1 MKMAKPKK
9 SAPLLPPNRDH
20 DGPLFFVITTI
31 VFLASLA
38 AVAAQV
44 SMTNANH
51 WREQLK
57 TEMTVQVLSG
67 KMTQTEQVAHVLQA
81 MPGINSVHIADRA
94 EARKLLEP
102 WLGAENIPDDLP
114 IPLLIYV
121 RLDPRHPPLL
131 ADVKA
136 GLRATGIETSVDDH
150 QRWAAG
156 LTRAARTVQLLAF
169 GIFSILVAAAIAM
182 TGFATRTGL
191 AARRDLVD
199 VLHLVG
205 AKDAAIARL
214 FATRFLMLGLKAGA
228 VGTLLAMAC
237 IGILMVTSAGAAS
250 LLGNVGRP
258 GLTAY
263 LLLLPAPL
271 LAALVGALTAHGSV
285 IAILRRKSP

>member
-1 MKMAKPKK
+1 MSKPKK
-9 SAPLLPPNRDH
+9 SASLLPPDHTH

-44 SMTNANH
+44 SMANADH

-67 KMTQTEQVAHVLQA
+67 EMPDAETAAGALREL
-81 MPGINSVHIADRA
+81 PGIKSVRVADR
-94 EARKLLEP
+94 EDARKLLEP
-102 WLGAENIPDDLP
+102 WLGVDNIPDDLP
-114 IPLLIYV
+114 IPLLVYV
-121 RLDPRHPPLL
+121 QLDVRNPPLL
-131 ADVKA
+131 ADVQA
-136 GLRATGIETSVDDH
+136 RMRATGIETSVDDH

-156 LTRAARTVQLLAF
+156 LTRAARTVQMLSFA
-169 GIFSILVAAAIAM
+169 IFSILVAAAIAV

-205 AKDAAIARL
+205 ATDAAIARL
-214 FATRFLMLGLKAGA
+214 FAGRFLMLGLKAGV
-228 VGTLLAMAC
+228 VGTILAMIC

-263 LLLLPAPL
+263 LLLVPAPA
-271 LAALVGALTAHGSV
+271 LAALVGAVTAHGSV
-285 IAILRRKSP
+285 TAILRRMSP

>member
-1 MKMAKPKK
+1 MSKPKK
-9 SAPLLPPNRDH
+9 SASLLPPDHAH

-44 SMTNANH
+44 SMANANH
-51 WREQLK
+51 WRAQLK

-67 KMTQTEQVAHVLQA
+67 DAADAKTAAEALRTLK
-81 MPGINSVHIADRA
+81 GIESVRIADRA
-94 EARKLLEP
+94 DARKLLEP
-102 WLGAENIPDDLP
+102 WLGADNIPDDLP
-114 IPLLIYV
+114 IPLLVYV
-121 RLDPRHPPLL
+121 KLDPRHPPL
-131 ADVKA
+131 ASDVEA
-136 GLRATGIETSVDDH
+136 RLRASGVETSVDDH

-156 LTRAARTVQLLAF
+156 LTRAARTVQMLAF
-169 GIFSILVAAAIAM
+169 GIFSILVAAAIAV

-205 AKDAAIARL
+205 AKDGAIARL
-214 FATRFLMLGLKAGA
+214 FAGRFLMLGLKAGV

-237 IGILMVTSAGAAS
+237 IGILMLTSAGAAS

-258 GLTAY
+258 GLSAY
-263 LLLLPAPL
+263 LLLLPAPM
-271 LAALVGALTAHGSV
+271 LAATVGAITAHASV
-285 IAILRRKSP
+285 TAILRRMSP